1 MVKKKKSN
9 KILYI
14 LLGLVVLLVIFAIVG
29 KSAGWI
35 GKAKEIEVELAK
47 ARSERIIETVSAS
60 GMIQPVY
67 EVKISPDVP
76 GEIIELNVEEGD
88 SVEREQVLIRLRPDI
103 YQSALERAK
112 ANLNQQK
119 ANLADARA
127 RIARAEAQLL
137 RAENEYKRNKDLR
150 DQNVISAADFEIS
163 EANYKVAQ
171 NDLISAKESEN
182 ASEYIVASSQASVKE
197 AEENLRFTTI
207 RAPISGVVSKLD
219 VELGERVVGTAQ
231 MTGTEMLRIA
241 DLTKMEARV
250 DVNENDIIR
259 VSVGDTAE
267 IDVDSYTHTGKLFT
281 GLVTNIANTAN
292 DKTSPDAVTEFE
304 VRIRIL
310 NSSYKELLEEQGT
323 VSPFRPG
330 MTASVDIT
338 TEVKN
343 DVLTIPLAAVTTRN
357 PNEKNNEGGEG
368 KEEDEGENGEEEGTE
383 SSGSSMG
390 AKKDEAVEVVFL
402 HEEGKAKMVEV
413 ETGISDFEN
422 IEILSGISDGDEVIK
437 GPFIAVS
444 KRLKDGDLVVEKKGA
459 NRNDEEEEE
468 SEE

>member
-1 MVKKKKSN
+1 MAKKKKSN
-9 KILYI
+9 KVLYI
-14 LLGLVVLLVIFAIVG
+14 LLGLVVLLVIFAVVG

-35 GKAKEIEVELAK
+35 GKAKEIEVEIGEAK
-47 ARSERIIETVSAS
+47 NETITETVSAS

-67 EVKISPDVP
+67 EVRISPDVP

-88 SVEREQVLIRLRPDI
+88 SVVRDQVLIRLRPDI
-103 YQSALERAK
+103 YKSALERAK

-119 ANLADARA
+119 ANYADASA
-127 RIARAEAQLL
+127 RVTRAEAQLL
-137 RAENEYKRNKDLR
+137 RAEQEYKRNKDLKG
-150 DQNVISAADFEIS
+150 QNVISDADFEIS
-163 EANYKVAQ
+163 EANWKVAKS
-171 NDLISAKESEN
+171 DLESAKKSEN
-182 ASEYIVASSQASVKE
+182 AAMFIVKSAEATVNE
-197 AEENLRFTTI
+197 AEDNLRFTTV
-207 RAPISGVVSKLD
+207 RAPISGIVSKLD

-259 VSVGDTAE
+259 VSIADTAE
-267 IDVDSYTHTGKLFT
+267 IDVDSYTHTGKLFK
-281 GLVTNIANTAN
+281 GIVTNIANTAN

-310 NSSYKELLEEQGT
+310 NSSYQDLVEEQGS

-338 TEVKN
+338 TEIK
-343 DVLTIPLAAVTTRN
+343 DDILTIPLSAVTTRN
-357 PNEKNNEGGEG
+357 PKDL
-368 KEEDEGENGEEEGTE
+368 KKEGENSDDTQQDEEESNNADEPENG
-383 SSGSSMG
+383 
-390 AKKDEAVEVVFL
+390 KKDEAIEVVFVFD
-402 HEEGKAKMVEV
+402 GGIAKMVEV

-422 IEILSGISDGDEVIK
+422 IEIVSGIEDGEKVIK

-444 KRLKDGDLVVEKKGA
+444 KRLKDGDLVIVKEGGKKE
-459 NRNDEEEEE
+459 EEEEE
-468 SEE
+468 S

>member
-1 MVKKKKSN
+1 MVKKNKSN

-14 LLGLVVLLVIFAIVG
+14 LLGLVVLLVIFAIIG

-47 ARSERIIETVSAS
+47 AQSERIVETVSAS

-88 SVEREQVLIRLRPDI
+88 SVEREQVLIRIRPDI
-103 YQSALERAK
+103 YQSSLERAK

-137 RAENEYKRNKDLR
+137 RAENEYRRNKDLR

-163 EANYKVAQ
+163 EANFKVAQ
-171 NDLISAKESEN
+171 NDLVSAKESEN
-182 ASEYIVASSQASVKE
+182 ASKYIVASAEASVKE
-197 AEENLRFTTI
+197 AEENLRFATI

-267 IDVDSYTHTGKLFT
+267 IDVDSYTHTGKLFK
-281 GLVTNIANTAN
+281 GIVTNIANTAN

-310 NSSYKELLEEQGT
+310 NSSYEELLEEQGT

-343 DVLTIPLAAVTTRN
+343 GVLTIPLSAVTTRN
-357 PNEKNNEGGEG
+357 PNEKKVDGEGGEG
-368 KEEDEGENGEEEGTE
+368 DNAENTENEDTNTNG
-383 SSGSSMG
+383 
-390 AKKDEAVEVVFL
+390 KKDEAVEVVFV
-402 HEEGKAKMVEV
+402 HEDGKAKMVEV

-422 IEILSGISDGDEVIK
+422 IEILSGINDGDEVIK

-444 KRLKDGDLVVEKKGA
+444 KRLKDGDLVVEKKGGA
-459 NRNDEEEEE
+459 KEEEQEDEE
-468 SEE
+468 